1 MPQKRR
7 NTTFTYSAYYLSEM
21 THLVDGDNMFPGQ
34 RQRAG
39 GGTGRLEGF
48 LTEVA
53 AVDTAALPGEAIRD
67 HLPEP

>member
-1 MPQKRR
+1 
-7 NTTFTYSAYYLSEM
+7 M